1 MYNENYVIFKGTKD
15 GVTVIFDPEVSFE
28 TLCTQLEKK
37 VAEAGK
43 FFDNVKTSLAFKGR
57 VFTEEEE
64 ETLLKIIAKHTTM
77 EITFVK
83 TENNE
88 IKRLSDRLDAI
99 RHQQADLSLVE
110 AADKYAELEKE
121 KATLEAE
128 IARLRDVHSQKLS
141 KEAQKLM
148 NLPYRRA
155 ISKKEQADMG
165 KLKKSV
171 RGLVVVHPMTALGRE
186 MGLQEMTGFAKTEF

>member
-1 MYNENYVIFKGTKD
+1 MK
-15 GVTVIFDPEVSFE
+15 EV
-28 TLCTQLEKK
+28 EK
-37 VAEAGK
+37 
-43 FFDNVKTSLAFKGR
+43 
-57 VFTEEEE
+57 
-64 ETLLKIIAKHTTM
+64 
-77 EITFVK
+77 
-83 TENNE
+83 NE

-99 RHQQADLSLVE
+99 RHQQADLVE

-128 IARLRDVHSQKLS
+128 IARLREVHSQKLS

-148 NLPYRRA
+148 KMPFQRA
-155 ISKKEQADMG
+155 ITKKEQADMG

-186 MGLQEMTGFAKTEF
+186 MGLQEMTGFSKTAF

>member
-1 MYNENYVIFKGTKD
+1 MK
-15 GVTVIFDPEVSFE
+15 EV
-28 TLCTQLEKK
+28 EK
-37 VAEAGK
+37 
-43 FFDNVKTSLAFKGR
+43 
-57 VFTEEEE
+57 
-64 ETLLKIIAKHTTM
+64 
-77 EITFVK
+77 
-83 TENNE
+83 NE

-128 IARLRDVHSQKLS
+128 IARLREVHSQKLS

-148 NLPYRRA
+148 KMPFQRNYQ
-155 ISKKEQADMG
+155 KEQADMG

-186 MGLQEMTGFAKTEF
+186 MGLQEMTGFSKTAF